1 MSYVSKKILK
11 SRKKKRLEKI
21 KKFLNGAKTPAEV
34 KKLVELDWQKAEYF
48 GVGKRDFVKI
58 LHSLGLIII
67 NRSCSISSIAIIV
80 Y

>member
-21 KKFLNGAKTPAEV
+21 KKFLNGAKSSAEV

-48 GVGKRDFVKI
+48 GVGKRDFVNF
-58 LHSLGLIII
+58 LTFFS
-67 NRSCSISSIAIIV
+67 NEE
-80 Y
+80 